1 MRKIIISF
9 CILFAAL
16 SLQAQSVN
24 GIRIDGGNTPIL
36 VYLGGNQI
44 CLPTT
49 TCFIANLNPGHYT
62 VEVFATRFTRAGE
75 RVWKGE
81 KLYKDLVYFD
91 GRGVT
96 EIWVDGRD
104 NMRPERPGRPEQG
117 EHRPGYGYNRVMNDQ
132 LFQTFYKEMKNEPF
146 KDDRMKLLNAA
157 LAGSDFTSAQCL
169 QLTKLYTFD
178 DDRMEIM
185 KIMYPRIVDKEAFF
199 TVINT
204 LTFSSSKE
212 KMKDFFM
219 VTATLTFSKNKTQM
233 NDFIREYEGR

>member
-16 SLQAQSVN
+16 SFQAQSVN

-212 KMKDFFM
+212 KMKDFIIGYG
-219 VTATLTFSKNKTQM
+219 K
-233 NDFIREYEGR
+233 R

>member
-1 MRKIIISF
+1 MRKIRISF

-104 NMRPERPGRPEQG
+104 NMRPERPSRPEQG

-212 KMKDFFM
+212 KMKDFIIGYG
-219 VTATLTFSKNKTQM
+219 K
-233 NDFIREYEGR
+233 R

>member
-49 TCFIANLNPGHYT
+49 TCFIANLNTGHST
-62 VEVFATRFTRAGE
+62 VEVFDTRFTRAGE
-75 RVWKGE
+75 RVWKGK
-81 KLYKDLVYFD
+81 KLYKDFVYFD

-212 KMKDFFM
+212 KMKDFIIGYG
-219 VTATLTFSKNKTQM
+219 K
-233 NDFIREYEGR
+233 R

>member
-1 MRKIIISF
+1 MSKIIISF

-81 KLYKDLVYFD
+81 KLYKDFVYFD
-91 GRGVT
+91 GRGVK

-104 NMRPERPGRPEQG
+104 NIRPERPGRPDQG
-117 EHRPGYGYNRVMNDQ
+117 EHRPGYGHNRVMNDQ

-212 KMKDFFM
+212 KMKDFM
-219 VTATLTFSKNKTQM
+219 IGYGK
-233 NDFIREYEGR
+233 R

>member
-1 MRKIIISF
+1 MREIIISF

-204 LTFSSSKE
+204 LTFGSSKE
-212 KMKDFFM
+212 KMKDFIIGYG
-219 VTATLTFSKNKTQM
+219 KP
-233 NDFIREYEGR
+233 

>member
-185 KIMYPRIVDKEAFF
+185 KIMSPRIVDKEAFF

-212 KMKDFFM
+212 KMKDFIIGYG
-219 VTATLTFSKNKTQM
+219 K
-233 NDFIREYEGR
+233 R

>member
-75 RVWKGE
+75 RVWKGD

-91 GRGVT
+91 GRGVK

-104 NMRPERPGRPEQG
+104 NIRPERPGRPEQG

-212 KMKDFFM
+212 KMKDFM
-219 VTATLTFSKNKTQM
+219 IGYGK
-233 NDFIREYEGR
+233 R

>member
-91 GRGVT
+91 VRGVT

-104 NMRPERPGRPEQG
+104 NMRPERPSRPEQG

-157 LAGSDFTSAQCL
+157 LAGSDFTSVQCL

-212 KMKDFFM
+212 KMKDFIIGYG
-219 VTATLTFSKNKTQM
+219 K
-233 NDFIREYEGR
+233 R

>member
-117 EHRPGYGYNRVMNDQ
+117 EHRPGYGFNRVMNDQ

-212 KMKDFFM
+212 KMKDFIIGYG
-219 VTATLTFSKNKTQM
+219 K
-233 NDFIREYEGR
+233 R

>member
-81 KLYKDLVYFD
+81 KLYKYLVYFD

-104 NMRPERPGRPEQG
+104 NMRPERPSRPEQG

-204 LTFSSSKE
+204 LTFGSSME
-212 KMKDFFM
+212 KMKDFIIGYG
-219 VTATLTFSKNKTQM
+219 K
-233 NDFIREYEGR
+233 R

>member
-81 KLYKDLVYFD
+81 KLYKDFVYFD

-204 LTFSSSKE
+204 QTFSSSKE
-212 KMKDFFM
+212 KMKDFIIGYG
-219 VTATLTFSKNKTQM
+219 K
-233 NDFIREYEGR
+233 R

>member
-81 KLYKDLVYFD
+81 KLYKDFVYFD

-185 KIMYPRIVDKEAFF
+185 KIMYPRIVDREAFF

-212 KMKDFFM
+212 KMKDFM
-219 VTATLTFSKNKTQM
+219 IGYGK
-233 NDFIREYEGR
+233 R

>member
-81 KLYKDLVYFD
+81 KLYKDFVYFD

-96 EIWVDGRD
+96 AIWVDGRD
-104 NMRPERPGRPEQG
+104 NMRQERPGRPEQG

-212 KMKDFFM
+212 KMKDFIIGYG
-219 VTATLTFSKNKTQM
+219 K
-233 NDFIREYEGR
+233 R

>member
-36 VYLGGNQI
+36 VYLGGSQI

-49 TCFIANLNPGHYT
+49 TFFIANLNPGHYT

-81 KLYKDLVYFD
+81 KLYKDFVYFD

-212 KMKDFFM
+212 KMKDFIIGYG
-219 VTATLTFSKNKTQM
+219 K
-233 NDFIREYEGR
+233 R

>member
-49 TCFIANLNPGHYT
+49 TCFIANLNPGHYP
-62 VEVFATRFTRAGE
+62 VEGFAPRFTRAAE

-81 KLYKDLVYFD
+81 KLYKDFVYFD

-212 KMKDFFM
+212 KMKDFIIGYG
-219 VTATLTFSKNKTQM
+219 K
-233 NDFIREYEGR
+233 R

>member
-81 KLYKDLVYFD
+81 KLYKDFIYFD
-91 GRGVT
+91 GRGVK

-104 NMRPERPGRPEQG
+104 NIRPERPGRPEQG

-212 KMKDFFM
+212 KMKDFM
-219 VTATLTFSKNKTQM
+219 IGYGK
-233 NDFIREYEGR
+233 R

>member
-81 KLYKDLVYFD
+81 KLYKDLVYFE

-212 KMKDFFM
+212 KMKDFIIGYG
-219 VTATLTFSKNKTQM
+219 K
-233 NDFIREYEGR
+233 R

>member
-104 NMRPERPGRPEQG
+104 NMRPERPSRPEQG

-204 LTFSSSKE
+204 LTFGSSKE
-212 KMKDFFM
+212 KMKDFM
-219 VTATLTFSKNKTQM
+219 IGYGK
-233 NDFIREYEGR
+233 R

>member
-185 KIMYPRIVDKEAFF
+185 KSMYPRIVDKEAVF

-212 KMKDFFM
+212 KMKDFIIGYG
-219 VTATLTFSKNKTQM
+219 K
-233 NDFIREYEGR
+233 R

>member
-49 TCFIANLNPGHYT
+49 TCFIANLTPGHYT

-212 KMKDFFM
+212 KMKDFIIGYG
-219 VTATLTFSKNKTQM
+219 K
-233 NDFIREYEGR
+233 R

>member
-132 LFQTFYKEMKNEPF
+132 LFQTFYKEMKNKPF

-212 KMKDFFM
+212 KMKDFIIGYG
-219 VTATLTFSKNKTQM
+219 K
-233 NDFIREYEGR
+233 R

>member
-75 RVWKGE
+75 RVWKGK
-81 KLYKDLVYFD
+81 KLYKDFVYFD

-204 LTFSSSKE
+204 LTFGSSKE
-212 KMKDFFM
+212 KMKDFIIGYG
-219 VTATLTFSKNKTQM
+219 K
-233 NDFIREYEGR
+233 R

>member
-44 CLPTT
+44 SLPTT

-62 VEVFATRFTRAGE
+62 VEVYATRFTRAGE

-91 GRGVT
+91 GRGVK

-104 NMRPERPGRPEQG
+104 NIRPERPGRPDPG
-117 EHRPGYGYNRVMNDQ
+117 EHRLGYGYNRVMNDQ

-204 LTFSSSKE
+204 LTFGSSKE
-212 KMKDFFM
+212 KMKDFIIGYG
-219 VTATLTFSKNKTQM
+219 K
-233 NDFIREYEGR
+233 R

>member
-104 NMRPERPGRPEQG
+104 NMRPERPGRPDQG
-117 EHRPGYGYNRVMNDQ
+117 EHRPGYGYNRGMNDQ

-212 KMKDFFM
+212 KMKDFIIGYG
-219 VTATLTFSKNKTQM
+219 K
-233 NDFIREYEGR
+233 R

>member
-9 CILFAAL
+9 CILFGAL

-81 KLYKDLVYFD
+81 KLYKDFVYFD

-212 KMKDFFM
+212 KMKDFIIGYG
-219 VTATLTFSKNKTQM
+219 K
-233 NDFIREYEGR
+233 R

>member
-81 KLYKDLVYFD
+81 KLYKDFVYFD

-212 KMKDFFM
+212 KMKDF
-219 VTATLTFSKNKTQM
+219 
-233 NDFIREYEGR
+233 IIECI

>member
-16 SLQAQSVN
+16 SLQAESVI

-212 KMKDFFM
+212 KMKDFIIGYG
-219 VTATLTFSKNKTQM
+219 K
-233 NDFIREYEGR
+233 R

>member
-199 TVINT
+199 TEINT

-212 KMKDFFM
+212 KMKDFIIGYG
-219 VTATLTFSKNKTQM
+219 K
-233 NDFIREYEGR
+233 R

>member
-16 SLQAQSVN
+16 SLKAQSVN

-62 VEVFATRFTRAGE
+62 VEVFASRFTRAGE

-81 KLYKDLVYFD
+81 KLYKDFVYFD
-91 GRGVT
+91 GRGVK

-104 NMRPERPGRPEQG
+104 NMRPERPGRPDQG

-212 KMKDFFM
+212 KMKDFM
-219 VTATLTFSKNKTQM
+219 IGYSK
-233 NDFIREYEGR
+233 R

>member
-36 VYLGGNQI
+36 VYLGGSQI

-104 NMRPERPGRPEQG
+104 NMRPERPSRPEQG

-212 KMKDFFM
+212 KMKDFIIGYG
-219 VTATLTFSKNKTQM
+219 K
-233 NDFIREYEGR
+233 R

>member
-104 NMRPERPGRPEQG
+104 NMRPERPSRPEQG

-199 TVINT
+199 TVTNT

-212 KMKDFFM
+212 KMKDFIIGYG
-219 VTATLTFSKNKTQM
+219 K
-233 NDFIREYEGR
+233 R

>member
-104 NMRPERPGRPEQG
+104 NMRPERPSRPEQG
-117 EHRPGYGYNRVMNDQ
+117 EHRPNYDRHDRVMNDQ

-212 KMKDFFM
+212 KMKDFIIGYG
-219 VTATLTFSKNKTQM
+219 K
-233 NDFIREYEGR
+233 R

>member
-36 VYLGGNQI
+36 VYPGGNQI

-212 KMKDFFM
+212 KMKDFIIGYG
-219 VTATLTFSKNKTQM
+219 K
-233 NDFIREYEGR
+233 R